1 MKENNIIDDNQIQNN
16 IYITR
21 KEFEWGCIYST
32 TLKSYPNKKPYY
44 MTIRFNKNVE
54 PKREENINKINVKKW
69 FLSAYEDKRDG
80 TVKPLLFINEYEDL
94 TEEQN
99 NLEYENDFVII
110 SDEEVQL

>member
-1 MKENNIIDDNQIQNN
+1 MNEKIQNN

-80 TVKPLLFINEYEDL
+80 TVKPLLFINEYENL
-94 TEEQN
+94 TEEQP
-99 NLEYENDFVII
+99 LETNF
-110 SDEEVQL
+110 DEYVTLSGDDLEF